1 MPRQKGREDYVPVLM
16 GNDFEEIE
24 ARNRIEHPEWFDEN
38 GERLPTAVTGV
49 RAPGGFY
56 VPIKG
61 NSNAETGKKTMPEEM
76 GSNIPLKWKPTL
88 KHPVPPVRCL
98 ASTKAGKQCGRWS
111 IRGGTLCYVHGGLQH
126 VQKEKADSVIR
137 AARIR
142 MLGLTGP
149 AIDVLEDLIT
159 NNNTADAIRLK
170 AAQDILD
177 RTGLKAPEEVL
188 VEVTHK
194 NSADEIEKR
203 LRKLAEISQGRDSND
218 LGQIEMEVV
227 EDVSDTDGDAGTGSR
242 DTD

>member
-24 ARNRIEHPEWFDEN
+24 AQNRITHPEWFDEN
-38 GERLPTAVTGV
+38 GERLPTAITGV

-56 VPIKG
+56 VPMKG
-61 NSNAETGKKTMPEEM
+61 NTNAEKGRKTMPEEM
-76 GSNIPLKWKPTL
+76 GSNIPLGWKPTL
-88 KHPVPPVRCL
+88 KNPVPPVRCV

-126 VQKEKADSVIR
+126 VHKEKADSVVR

-177 RTGLKAPEEVL
+177 RNGLKAPEEVV

-194 NSADEIEKR
+194 NAGDEIEKR
-203 LRKLAEISQGRDSND
+203 LRKLAEISRSRDAENI
-218 LGQIEMEVV
+218 GQIEMEVV
-227 EDVSDTDGDAGTGSR
+227 VNVGPDDSDLGS
-242 DTD
+242 DS